1 MKCPGQDT
9 QYWTAGAIFEAACPQ
24 CGAVVEFFK
33 DDTTRKCGRCG
44 HRFVNPRMDFGC
56 AAYCAYAEQC
66 LGDLPPELAAQ
77 KEALLKDRVAV
88 AVKSALQKDFKRIG
102 RASRRAGHAEAL
114 GRERPANLA
123 VVLIA
128 AYLWD
133 LAPQGG
139 ETSPRAILERLK
151 APQKLIHQVEAILAA
166 ASGPRTADLPDEA
179 RIAAESAA
187 IALLEEHV
195 KSGTLAAADLAAR
208 IDTACSTPAGRD
220 YAHSIFADALR

>member
-24 CGAVVEFFK
+24 CSGVVEFFK

-77 KEALLKDRVAV
+77 KESLLKDRVAV
-88 AVKSALQKDFKRIG
+88 AVKSVLKKDFKRIG

-133 LAPQGG
+133 LSANDDG
-139 ETSPRAILERLK
+139 ESPRAILTQLK
-151 APQKLIHQVEAILAA
+151 APEKLIQQVEQILTGAT
-166 ASGPRTADLPDEA
+166 GPQTGSQADEA
-179 RIAAESAA
+179 RIVGESAA
-187 IALLEEHV
+187 IAMLEERV
-195 KSGTLAAADLAAR
+195 KAGTLGGPELADHIAQSCR
-208 IDTACSTPAGRD
+208 TPAGRE
-220 YAHSIFADALR
+220 YAQHLFADALR